1 MKFIHTADL
10 HLGSKMR
17 AKFDENQAKQRR
29 IEIFGTFKKLVDY
42 ANDNDVRAILLAGDV
57 FDEDNPISADKNDFL
72 GVAKANPHVDFLY
85 LRGNHDVNADTGENE
100 LQNLKTFGEEWT
112 YYNYGDVTIAGIE
125 LCPNN
130 AKKAPTTLTL
140 NAEGVNIITLHGDEQ
155 GTGKDALDLRAYKGK
170 NIDYVALGHIHKRR
184 DGKLDERGEWAYSGC
199 LEGRSFDE
207 TGEKGFLLLDVVGK
221 KIERTFVPFA
231 KRTFEEI
238 DVDITGVK
246 NFVDASQRIK
256 PSLSSRENCY
266 RINLVGDVDESVKT
280 DDIAERIKDLLSH
293 YAFLI
298 DVKDKT
304 QIVLD
309 LEKYKDDPTLKGEFI
324 RVVLADEKLSA
335 EQKNQVLATGLKALE
350 GRLK

>member
-10 HLGSKMR
+10 HLGSKMK
-17 AKFDENQAKQRR
+17 AKFSEKQSQERR
-29 IEIFGTFKKLVDY
+29 IEIFNTFRRMVEF
-42 ANDNDVRAILLAGDV
+42 ANANGVRAILLAGDV

-72 GVAKANPHVDFLY
+72 GVVNEYPQIDFLY
-85 LRGNHDVNADTGENE
+85 LRGNHDVGASTGETKPS
-100 LQNLKTFGEEWT
+100 NLKTFGAEWT
-112 YYNYGDVTIAGIE
+112 YYNYDNVTVAGIE
-125 LCPNN
+125 LCPEN

-140 NAEGVNIITLHGDEQ
+140 NAEGVNIIALHGDEQ
-155 GTGKDALDLRAYKGK
+155 GTGKDAIDLRAYKGK

-184 DGKLDERGEWAYSGC
+184 DGALDERGDWAYSGC

-207 TGEKGFLLLDVVGK
+207 TGEKGFLILDVDGN
-221 KIERTFVPFA
+221 KIARQFMPFA

-246 NFVDASQRIK
+246 NFVDASAKIK
-256 PSLSSRENCY
+256 PELKSRENCY

-280 DDIAERIKDLLSH
+280 EDIAERIKDLLAQH
-293 YAFLI
+293 AYLI

-304 QIVLD
+304 QIALD
-309 LEKYKDDPTLKGEFI
+309 LDKYKDDPTVKGEFI
-324 RVVLADEKLSA
+324 RVVLADESLSA
-335 EQKNQVLATGLKALE
+335 EQKNQVIATGLKALE